1 MTSLALV
8 LWIAAAI
15 LLQIAVYLAIG
26 FWNHWLEYR
35 ALRHRAEELNLPAP
49 EEAPDEE
56 FVSNVAC
63 WSGPRTFRQVECKK
77 NRIAKFSLH
86 LPWWWPWRRDPA
98 WCSDDRIFG
107 VAFTPTFQRVAVAV
121 KNRRK
126 LAV

>member
-77 NRIAKFSLH
+77 IVSLNF
-86 LPWWWPWRRDPA
+86 LCTCPGGGLGAGIRLGA
-98 WCSDDRIFG
+98 LMTGSSASF
-107 VAFTPTFQRVAVAV
+107 
-121 KNRRK
+121 
-126 LAV
+126 